1 MSESATDGKLS
12 THIIKARNDKKK
24 EEDIFI
30 TKTDH
35 NEHEHDRQHRHDVPG
50 EKNHKTKHTE
60 GLDHSMGLPK
70 AKKDHHHHH
79 GGSDHQRAELDENHP
94 GNWHARFEHPLHA
107 SRKWSTEVSM
117 EVGHKHK
124 THGESPHRPQLQR
137 QRSMSLE
144 GGGFA
149 AAAGGKQF
157 AKYSNAAVKL
167 GLGAKAKHESS
178 GHDEDDAHDG
188 SNMRLHRK
196 RSFADPKEKKETIDQ
211 IRHILENHKEGNT
224 DKMHPHRPRRMGST
238 HEAPPPLVKR
248 MSSAEWSERLGGNS
262 ALSAKLDFLR
272 DKPKEQ
278 AARRMAEK
286 EVLKK
291 ADAKLPDKYS
301 SRGGQTDF
309 RLREEREAFWARTAS
324 HD

>member
-1 MSESATDGKLS
+1 
-12 THIIKARNDKKK
+12 
-24 EEDIFI
+24 
-30 TKTDH
+30 
-35 NEHEHDRQHRHDVPG
+35 
-50 EKNHKTKHTE
+50 
-60 GLDHSMGLPK
+60 
-70 AKKDHHHHH
+70 
-79 GGSDHQRAELDENHP
+79 
-94 GNWHARFEHPLHA
+94 
-107 SRKWSTEVSM
+107 
-117 EVGHKHK
+117 
-124 THGESPHRPQLQR
+124 
-137 QRSMSLE
+137 MSLE

-149 AAAGGKQF
+149 AAGGKQF
-157 AKYSNAAVKL
+157 ATYSDAAVKL
-167 GLGAKAKHESS
+167 GLGAKAKHGGSE
-178 GHDEDDAHDG
+178 HDEDDVHDG
-188 SNMRLHRK
+188 LNMRLHRK

-286 EVLKK
+286 EVLRK